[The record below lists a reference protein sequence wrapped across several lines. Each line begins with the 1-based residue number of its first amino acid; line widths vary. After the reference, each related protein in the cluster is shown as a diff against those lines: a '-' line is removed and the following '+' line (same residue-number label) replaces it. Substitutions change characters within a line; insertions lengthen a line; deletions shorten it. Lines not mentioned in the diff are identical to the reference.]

1 LSRQEKSNEECIM
14 SKLLLAALIGMLA
27 IAVSPP
33 AAALDT
39 EAEYKAAKEQAD
51 AAYNVARQKCN
62 AMSGNAKDV
71 CVAEARGEQKKAK
84 AQAEAAY
91 KRDEKSRYNARIAAA
106 EADYEVAKEK
116 CDARIGEAKDL
127 CLKQAKAAETR
138 AKASAKASRS

>member
-71 CVAEARGEQKKAK
+71 CVAEARGEQKKRRRK
-84 AQAEAAY
+84 P
-91 KRDEKSRYNARIAAA
+91 RPRTSVTRSRATTPALQPPKPTMR
-106 EADYEVAKEK
+106 
-116 CDARIGEAKDL
+116 
-127 CLKQAKAAETR
+127 
-138 AKASAKASRS
+138 